1 MPHRQT
7 DAGSPE
13 PGTLQLT
20 LCRSALSSA
29 AEVLATAMAGSG
41 AVGYEHRKYRP
52 QAGVRH
58 HPGRSRRALD
68 VPCAAPLSAASTHS
82 PDRVVLLTAAAACR
96 AVCRAC
102 VSPCSMQAAGRA
114 LAQGRADAR
123 STPRGQAHLWRDLP
137 SQAWAPVLALAWATQ
152 IASTSSTRWPRI
164 RPASRRSRCALF
176 IGRISLRAAV
186 GRCALRQ
193 GASRVERLVLRGGC
207 DSLFQYGRVALA
219 SQHIYARGTRHVY
232 HKL

>member
-1 MPHRQT
+1 MF
-7 DAGSPE
+7 
-13 PGTLQLT
+13 
-20 LCRSALSSA
+20 
-29 AEVLATAMAGSG
+29 
-41 AVGYEHRKYRP
+41 
-52 QAGVRH
+52 
-58 HPGRSRRALD
+58 RALR
-68 VPCAAPLSAASTHS
+68 PSAASTHS
-82 PDRVVLLTAAAACR
+82 PDRVVFLTAAAACR

-102 VSPCSMQAAGRA
+102 VSPCPMQAAGRA

-207 DSLFQYGRVALA
+207 DSLFSMFGSKITEAATRLVRTPPYRPPQLA
-219 SQHIYARGTRHVY
+219 RARARRSELSPHELPPPSV
-232 HKL
+232 H

>member
-1 MPHRQT
+1 
-7 DAGSPE
+7 
-13 PGTLQLT
+13 
-20 LCRSALSSA
+20 
-29 AEVLATAMAGSG
+29 MAGSG
-41 AVGYEHRKYRP
+41 AVGYEHRKHRP

-68 VPCAAPLSAASTHS
+68 VPCAAPSAASTHS
-82 PDRVVLLTAAAACR
+82 PTGWCSSRPRQHAVLYAVRVSARVPCRPLGAHSRKVVLT
-96 AVCRAC
+96 
-102 VSPCSMQAAGRA
+102 
-114 LAQGRADAR
+114 R

-193 GASRVERLVLRGGC
+193 GASRVERLVPRGGC
-207 DSLFQYGRVALA
+207 DSLFSMFGSKITEGARAVAVTL
-219 SQHIYARGTRHVY
+219 
-232 HKL
+232 

>member
-41 AVGYEHRKYRP
+41 AVGYEHRKHRP

-68 VPCAAPLSAASTHS
+68 VPCAAPSAASTHS

-102 VSPCSMQAAGRA
+102 VSPCSMQAAGCA
-114 LAQGRADAR
+114 LAQGRADALH
-123 STPRGQAHLWRDLP
+123 SRGQAHLWRDLP

-193 GASRVERLVLRGGC
+193 GASRVERLVLREGAVIVF
-207 DSLFQYGRVALA
+207 SLCSAP
-219 SQHIYARGTRHVY
+219 
-232 HKL
+232 K